1 MYKVIIF
8 ILSIVTTCIGFFI
21 VFTEFNTYRK
31 SLNSNNSLLEY
42 IVVEDVSSKP
52 ELVSDFGNAHVK
64 LEIDIDALVNVN
76 SDYVGW
82 LYIPNSPINV
92 PIVQTTD
99 NEFYLENSFYKK
111 KDKYGAIFIDS
122 SVDLSNENSTIL
134 IHGHN
139 NVKDIMFG
147 YLDTLISDVPDDL
160 VYVSMLHEGSRLV
173 GYRIVASAIISEQ
186 SELYQNV
193 DEFDY
198 INLFTESTVYSAIDV
213 NCNRNIVLS
222 TCYGNSGTDKRL
234 VILLQPN
241 VIK

>member
-1 MYKVIIF
+1 MRKGIIF
-8 ILSIVTTCIGFFI
+8 IFSIVITCIGFFI
-21 VFTEFNTYRK
+21 VLTEFNTYHK

-52 ELVSDFGNAHVK
+52 ELVSDFGNAPVK
-64 LEIDIDALVNVN
+64 LEIDVDALVNVN

-111 KDKYGAIFIDS
+111 KDKYGAIFVDS
-122 SVDLSNENSTIL
+122 SVDLSDKNSTIL

-147 YLDTLISDVPDDL
+147 YLDTLIKDTPNDL
-160 VYVSMLHEGSRLV
+160 VYVSMLRDGSKLV
-173 GYRIVASAIISEQ
+173 DYHIVASAVISEQ

-198 INLFTESTVYSAIDV
+198 ISLFTESTVYSVIDA
-213 NCNRNIVLS
+213 NCYRNIILS
-222 TCYGNSGTDKRL
+222 TCYGDSGTDKRL